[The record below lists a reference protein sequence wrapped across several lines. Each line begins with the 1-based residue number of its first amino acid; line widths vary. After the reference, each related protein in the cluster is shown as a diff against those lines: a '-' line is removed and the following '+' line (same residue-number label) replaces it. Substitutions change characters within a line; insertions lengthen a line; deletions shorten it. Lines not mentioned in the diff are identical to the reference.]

1 MLHALVL
8 IIGSIIT
15 FVAESDTIPVA
26 CSQNFKSYKFCDTK
40 LSIEDRVNNL
50 ISLLTLEEKAKLLTA
65 RESPLNFIPRLGIP
79 EYDWGANCI
88 HSAQA
93 RCGSA
98 CATVFPEP
106 NALGASFNKT
116 LISNMS
122 FAIGLELRSLWLQGL
137 GEDHS
142 SNLPHLGL
150 DCWSPTI
157 NIGRDPRWYFCFYIL
172 YILYINIYTYIY
184 NEKN

>member
-1 MLHALVL
+1 MLHFSLL
-8 IIGSIIT
+8 IICSIFT
-15 FVAESDTIPVA
+15 FTNGDTIPVA
-26 CSQNFKSYKFCDTK
+26 CSQNFNSYKFCDTK
-40 LSIEDRVNNL
+40 LSIDDRVNNL
-50 ISLLTLEEKAKLLTA
+50 ISMLTLEEKAKLLTA
-65 RESPLNFIPRLGIP
+65 RESPLNFISRLGIP

-137 GEDHS
+137 GEDHN

-157 NIGRDPRWYFCFYIL
+157 NIGRDPRWGRMVYT
-172 YILYINIYTYIY
+172 IYTYIAFLY
-184 NEKN
+184 LSIM